1 MPTYS
6 FNAMKMLAATLQP
19 YIKTTSDFEVFGFRF
34 ELSSTVY
41 SLRCA
46 AFDTNQNLV
55 NPNVPMLVE
64 SSIPP
69 LKQTFDF
76 KSVVLMISKTD
87 LTNNG
92 FNESTDM
99 YLMPFSS
106 GSGNPYF
113 VSYRVN
119 STPTFDAIALAVT
132 PFSINPSPP
141 YKR

>member
-19 YIKTTSDFEVFGFRF
+19 YVATTSDFEVFGFRF
-34 ELSSTVY
+34 ELSGSVY

-46 AFDTNQNLV
+46 AFDTNKNLV
-55 NPNVPMLVE
+55 NPNVTMQVE
-64 SSIPP
+64 TSVPP
-69 LKQTFDF
+69 LQQTFDF
-76 KSVVLMISKTD
+76 KAVTLMISKTD
-87 LTNNG
+87 LITNG
-92 FNESTDM
+92 FNGTTDM
-99 YLMPFSS
+99 YLLPFSS

-113 VSYRVN
+113 TSYKVN
-119 STPTFDAIALAVT
+119 SSPTFDTIALAVT

>member
-6 FNAMKMLAATLQP
+6 FKTMKMLAATLQP
-19 YIKTTSDFEVFGFRF
+19 YIKTASDFEVFGFRF
-34 ELSSTVY
+34 ELSGGVY

-46 AFDTNQNLV
+46 AFDTNKNLV
-55 NPNVPMLVE
+55 NPNVALQIE
-64 SSIPP
+64 SSVPP
-69 LKQTFDF
+69 LQQTFDF
-76 KSVVLMISKTD
+76 KAVTLVISKTD
-87 LTNNG
+87 LTTNG
-92 FNESTDM
+92 FNESTDI

-113 VSYRVN
+113 ISYRVN
-119 STPTFDAIALAVT
+119 SAPNFESIIAAVT